1 MLLTGANVT
10 CENDSLVLSVF
21 AREDQ
26 SAYYYCLFL
35 FVSAGKR
42 MYLQHHALKVFI
54 SLWK

>member
-21 AREDQ
+21 VREDQ